1 MKRAAIVL
9 GALLGLLVVG
19 LVTLALHGS
28 SSTGGGKLD
37 VVAAENVY
45 GDIVS
50 QIGGSHVTVTSILS
64 DPNADPHLFE
74 PGTANGLAVSQAKL
88 VIQNGAG
95 YDAFMQK
102 LEDAS
107 PGSHRIVVTVADVLG
122 VHDPNANP
130 HLWYDVTKLSR
141 VARAIATGLER
152 ADPKH
157 RSAYEAGLSRF
168 EAGLQ
173 PLMQEVATIR
183 STYGGQAVA
192 YTEPVPGYLLDAA
205 GLRSLTPEAF
215 ARAIEGGSDP
225 TPQAV
230 SQMLTL
236 FSKHQVKVLLY
247 NSQAVSP
254 ITTQVK
260 SAAQAAGI
268 PVVGVSETIPSGMS
282 FQRWQLSQAQ
292 ALQRALAQ

>member
-1 MKRAAIVL
+1 MKRAAIAL
-9 GALLGLLVVG
+9 GALLGLLGAG
-19 LVTLALHGS
+19 LFTLSQLGS

-37 VVAAENVY
+37 VVAAENFY

-64 DPNADPHLFE
+64 DPNTDPHLFE
-74 PGTANGLAVSQAKL
+74 PGTANGLAISKAKL

-107 PGSHRIVVTVADVLG
+107 PNSRRIVVTIADVLG
-122 VHDPNANP
+122 LHDPNANP
-130 HLWYDVTKLSR
+130 HLWYDVPKLAQI
-141 VARAIATGLER
+141 ARSIATGLER

-157 RSAYEAGLSRF
+157 RSAYEAGLGRF

-173 PLMQEVATIR
+173 PLMHEVAVIR
-183 STYGGQAVA
+183 SRYGGQPVA

-205 GLRSLTPEAF
+205 GLRSLTPEPF
-215 ARAIEGGSDP
+215 ARAIEGGTDP

-230 SQMLTL
+230 SQMLAL
-236 FSKHQVKVLLY
+236 FSRHQVKVLLY
-247 NSQAVSP
+247 NNQAVSP
-254 ITTQVK
+254 ITTQIR

-268 PVVGVSETIPSGMS
+268 PVIGVSETLPSGMR
-282 FQRWQLSQAQ
+282 FQQWQLSQA
-292 ALQRALAQ
+292 RALERALSG

>member
-1 MKRAAIVL
+1 MKRAFF
-9 GALLGLLVVG
+9 ALSAVLGLLVVG
-19 LVTLALHGS
+19 LLTLALRGS
-28 SSTGGGKLD
+28 SSSSGGKLD

-74 PGTANGLAVSQAKL
+74 PGTSNGLAVSTARL

-102 LEDAS
+102 LEAAS
-107 PGSHRIVVTVADVLG
+107 PSSGRIVITIADVLG
-122 VHDPNANP
+122 VHDPSANP
-130 HLWYDVTKLSR
+130 HLWYDVPQLGL
-141 VARAIATGLER
+141 VARSIATGLER

-157 RSAYEAGLSRF
+157 RLAYAAGLTRF
-168 EAGLQ
+168 VAALQ
-173 PLMQEVATIR
+173 PLIQEVSAIR
-183 STYGGQAVA
+183 ATYGGQPVA
-192 YTEPVPGYLLDAA
+192 YTEPVPGYLLAAA
-205 GLRSLTPEAF
+205 GLRNLTPEPF
-215 ARAIEGGSDP
+215 ARAIESGSDP
-225 TPQAV
+225 TPQSV
-230 SQMLTL
+230 SQMLAL

-254 ITTQVK
+254 ITGQIK
-260 SAAQAAGI
+260 SAARAAGI
-268 PVVGVSETIPSGMS
+268 PIVGVSETLPPGMT
-282 FQRWQLSQAQ
+282 FQQWQLAQAQ

>member
-19 LVTLALHGS
+19 LVTLALRGS
-28 SSTGGGKLD
+28 SSTSGGKLD

-107 PGSHRIVVTVADVLG
+107 PSSHRIVVTVADVLG

-130 HLWYDVTKLSR
+130 HLWYDVTKLNR

-205 GLRSLTPEAF
+205 GLRSLTPEDF

-230 SQMLTL
+230 SQMLAL